1 MASDKALSDQ
11 QIQAY
16 NRDGYVLVR
25 GMLDRAEADLLFATV
40 KSDAQ
45 ITDNAMGLPDGE
57 GGLSKIT
64 LWNHP
69 GDDIYGTIARS
80 ERIVESVTRLIGD
93 EVYHY
98 HSKLMLKEPEV
109 GGAWVWHQDYGY
121 WYQNG
126 CLYPMM
132 ASVFIAVDKASRENG
147 CLQVIKGSHL
157 LGRLEHRVE
166 AGQLQADPEHVEVAL
181 QRHERAHLEMEP
193 GDAAFFHCN
202 LLHCSGQNR
211 SANPRWTLICCYNAR
226 RNDPYKA
233 SQHPAYTPLITV
245 PDSAVVACGQRGFT
259 ADQAFMTV
267 DDDVSE
273 ARAAARS
280 AARTVT
286 GQGRVDRSE
295 TSE

>member
-1 MASDKALSDQ
+1 MASDRALRDE
-11 QIQAY
+11 QIRAY
-16 NRDGYVLVR
+16 HRDGYVVAR
-25 GMLDRAEADLLFATV
+25 GMFDRVEADLLFGTV
-40 KSDAQ
+40 KSDLR
-45 ITDNAMGLPDGE
+45 ITDNAMGWPDGK

-69 GDDIYGTIARS
+69 GDNIYGVIARS
-80 ERIVESVTRLIGD
+80 ERIVESVTRLVGD

-132 ASVFIAVDKASRENG
+132 ASCFIAVDQAARENG
-147 CLQVIKGSHL
+147 CLQVIEGSHL

-166 AGQLQADPEHVEVAL
+166 AGQLQADPEHVEAAL
-181 QRHERAHLEMEP
+181 QRHERVHLEMSP

-211 SANPRWTLICCYNAR
+211 SPNPRWTLICCYNAR

-233 SQHPAYTPLITV
+233 SQHPGYTPLTTV
-245 PDSAVVACGQRGFT
+245 PDAAVRAYGHRGFT

-273 ARAAARS
+273 NRAAARS
-280 AARTVT
+280 AARTVAN
-286 GQGRVDRSE
+286 D
-295 TSE
+295 